1 MVFELRNGNRKS
13 ILTLQSYDE
22 HNGGIVINMTLL
34 RNMELKENIICLC
47 NICKYKASLV
57 TNISYL
63 AHLL

>member
-1 MVFELRNGNRKS
+1 MVFELRDGNRKS

-47 NICKYKASLV
+47 NI
-57 TNISYL
+57 
-63 AHLL
+63 